1 MLMLWMWL
9 ALEKLGFG
17 GLSAPTAD
25 SNHLGSFK
33 AHKPRAP
40 SELIQPESLET
51 VFRSFES
58 APDDSAVQAEWR
70 LLHPDPT
77 SVPSASAKAAK
88 PQPQIVQLSVST
100 LKPDC

>member
-40 SELIQPESLET
+40 SELIQPESLKT
-51 VFRSFES
+51 G
-58 APDDSAVQAEWR
+58 
-70 LLHPDPT
+70 
-77 SVPSASAKAAK
+77 
-88 PQPQIVQLSVST
+88 VSE
-100 LKPDC
+100 L

>member
-1 MLMLWMWL
+1 MQLLTGRQAGRQVMLMLWMWL

-40 SELIQPESLET
+40 SELIQPESLKT
-51 VFRSFES
+51 G
-58 APDDSAVQAEWR
+58 
-70 LLHPDPT
+70 
-77 SVPSASAKAAK
+77 
-88 PQPQIVQLSVST
+88 VSE
-100 LKPDC
+100 L